1 MLNRNNMNTKEDDG
15 FETISGQ
22 IEEKIYK
29 KKTKLKFR
37 GGFIGRNSQ
46 LRPYS
51 GSYNCWYFVIY

>member
-29 KKTKLKFR
+29 KNLIK
-37 GGFIGRNSQ
+37 I
-46 LRPYS
+46 
-51 GSYNCWYFVIY
+51 